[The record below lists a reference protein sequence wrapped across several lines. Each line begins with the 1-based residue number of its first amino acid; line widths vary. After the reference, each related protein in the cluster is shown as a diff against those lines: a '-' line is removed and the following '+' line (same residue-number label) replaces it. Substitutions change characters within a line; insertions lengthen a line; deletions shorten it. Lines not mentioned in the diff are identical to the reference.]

1 MITTNTTTS
10 VEIQSIRD
18 YLQCSLELSDG
29 NTFVIPMRKDG
40 YIFATKLC
48 QVANKRINNWLR
60 RNETNDLLQRLEKSR
75 DPHAPNSACEISEC
89 DTPRASLFIEVYK
102 GATSTHTKGTW
113 IHPDLGINL
122 AQWCSPS
129 FGLQVSKW
137 VKELIITRKV
147 EIGQEKSDQ
156 EVTDAYDRLV
166 EEMKEKDQ
174 ALEEK
179 DQALEAHQIQ
189 YKQLENRHQ
198 QVLQKRVRHTY
209 KKGACFYLMGNAY
222 DESFSKPGFTN
233 NLSERQ
239 VYYLTASPC
248 TFKILYACYSPHAK
262 LVEDFIKAKYADN
275 REINREGLY
284 KVSGTDVVASVR
296 EFLGQL
302 GTGNYEEIGDYAE
315 QFGHLM
321 NRVDETFESSRDNL
335 RIKKTLDN
343 IVQDTKECA
352 RCKEVLDKDKFG
364 VDSRRTDG
372 KSCYCKV
379 CKCDLAK
386 ESKARAKMNIVEKS
400 CRKCGVV
407 KPVEDFN
414 RHVASRDGRHS
425 YCKECF
431 RTAKAKSSEAIR
443 DVSCPHCDLMYKNKD
458 SLGVH
463 LRRKH

>member
-1 MITTNTTTS
+1 MPTTNTTTS
-10 VEIQSIRD
+10 ELQRVNNCLQHTLTLQDGTLFEIPVR
-18 YLQCSLELSDG
+18 E
-29 NTFVIPMRKDG
+29 DG
-40 YIFATKLC
+40 YICATKLC
-48 QVANKRINNWLR
+48 QAAHKRVNHWIH
-60 RNETNDLLQRLEKSR
+60 RNETKTLVKQLTDQANLTCTHGAADIL
-75 DPHAPNSACEISEC
+75 
-89 DTPRASLFIEVYK
+89 ASIFIEVYRGVTYK
-102 GATSTHTKGTW
+102 KTQGTW

-179 DQALEAHQIQ
+179 DQVLEAHQIQ

-209 KKGACFYLMGNAY
+209 KKGACFYLMGNTY

-239 VYYLTASPC
+239 VYYLTASPS
-248 TFKILYACYSPHAK
+248 TFKILYACYSSHAK

-284 KVSGTDVVASVR
+284 NVSGTDVVASVR

-302 GTGNYEEIGDYAE
+302 GTENYEEIGDYAE

-321 NRVDETFESSRDNL
+321 NRVDETFEASRDNL

-343 IVQDTKECA
+343 IVQATKECA
-352 RCKEVLDKDKFG
+352 RCKEVLDKDNFG
-364 VDSRRTDG
+364 VDSRRADG

-386 ESKARAKMNIVEKS
+386 ESKARSKMNIVEKS
-400 CRKCGVV
+400 CRKCGIV

-431 RTAKAKSSEAIR
+431 KTAKAKSSEAIR

-458 SLGVH
+458 SLSVH

>member
-1 MITTNTTTS
+1 MLTTNTTTS
-10 VEIQSIRD
+10 VEIQSIPD
-18 YLQCSLELSDG
+18 YLQCSLELADG

-40 YIFATKLC
+40 YIFATKMC
-48 QVANKRINNWLR
+48 QVANKKINNWLR
-60 RNETNDLLQRLEKSR
+60 RNETKDLLQRLEKSR
-75 DPHAPNSACEISEC
+75 EC
-89 DTPRASLFIEVYK
+89 DTHPPASLFVEVYK
-102 GATSTHTKGTW
+102 GLSSKHTQGTW

-156 EVTDAYDRLV
+156 EVTAAYDRLV
-166 EEMKEKDQ
+166 EEVK
-174 ALEEK
+174 EK

-248 TFKILYACYSPHAK
+248 TFKIIYACYSPHAK
-262 LVEDFIKAKYADN
+262 LVEDFIKAKYAED

-284 KVSGTDVVASVR
+284 NVSGTDVVASVR

-321 NRVDETFESSRDNL
+321 NRVDETFEASRDNL

-343 IVQDTKECA
+343 IVQATKECA
-352 RCKEVLDKDKFG
+352 RCKEVLDKDNFG
-364 VDSRRTDG
+364 VDSRRADG
-372 KSCYCKV
+372 KSCYCKI

-386 ESKARAKMNIVEKS
+386 ESKARSKMNIVEKS
-400 CRKCGVV
+400 CRKCGIV

-431 RTAKAKSSEAIR
+431 KTAKAKSSEAIR

-458 SLGVH
+458 SLSVH